1 MPEPLVVISTVDAAV
16 RSISQIVKLLREAK
30 PGAGKRALEEMRE
43 EMASGFE
50 ALQASLEEARS
61 QLQAVA
67 ERQAALE
74 ARVATL
80 EEAESRRRG
89 SFWARLLRRFQKVQ
103 EDR

>member
-50 ALQASLEEARS
+50 ALQTSLEEARS
-61 QLQAVA
+61 QLQAMA
-67 ERQAALE
+67 DRQAALE
-74 ARVATL
+74 ARVASL
-80 EEAESRRRG
+80 EEAEARRRRP
-89 SFWARLLRRFQKVQ
+89 FWAWILRRSRKVQ
-103 EDR
+103 ENR

>member
-30 PGAGKRALEEMRE
+30 PGSGKRALEEMRE

-50 ALQASLEEARS
+50 ALQASLEEART
-61 QLQAVA
+61 QLQAMA

-74 ARVATL
+74 ARVAEL
-80 EEAESRRRG
+80 KAAEGRRRRT
-89 SFWARLLRRFQKVQ
+89 FWARLWGAFRKSPENR
-103 EDR
+103 